1 MTIWFQEVV
10 GCGYARWSIAET
22 DDDHQQ
28 MSVSRGE
35 DDYGSPRYY
44 LHTTGQP
51 HAVVPPEDWT
61 ESWN

>member
-1 MTIWFQEVV
+1 M
-10 GCGYARWSIAET
+10 ET

-28 MSVSRGE
+28 MSVSRGD
-35 DDYGSPRYY
+35 DDYSSTLYY

-61 ESWN
+61 ESWS